1 MAPTSCNGYVGRSV
15 FNSSMRNFDILIGQR
30 VQTMDMLIVLVTL
43 TIGCWT
49 AESCWTS
56 SPPTDEVNNSETGE
70 VISDVPQQM
79 KNELFL
85 DIHIYPFCDELSNST
100 IEDLI
105 KWLDGE

>member
-1 MAPTSCNGYVGRSV
+1 
-15 FNSSMRNFDILIGQR
+15 MRNFDILIGQR
-30 VQTMDMLIVLVTL
+30 VQTMDMLIVSVTL

-56 SPPTDEVNNSETGE
+56 SPPTEEVISETGE
-70 VISDVPQQM
+70 VISDVPQQT

-85 DIHIYPFCDELSNST
+85 DLYIYPFCDDNEPELSNST

-105 KWLDGE
+105 KWLDGEYKYNSENNCSYIE